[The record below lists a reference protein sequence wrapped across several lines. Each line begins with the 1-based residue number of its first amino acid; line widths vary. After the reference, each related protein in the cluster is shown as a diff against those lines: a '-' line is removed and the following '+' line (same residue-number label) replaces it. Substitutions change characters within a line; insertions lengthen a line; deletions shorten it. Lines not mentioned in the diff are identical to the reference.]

1 MNAVEGK
8 VLELVEMELAAAN
21 EKHPPFASQ
30 HEGYAVIREEIE
42 EARAQINALEQHF
55 GCAWDTIKHDSNA
68 KERIEMCKHFAV
80 WAACELIQVAAM
92 CEKFQKL
99 EGKK

>member
-1 MNAVEGK
+1 MEVANVTYNAEILKRRTTINVVERFRK
-8 VLELVEMELAAAN
+8 WA
-21 EKHPPFASQ
+21 
-30 HEGYAVIREEIE
+30 
-42 EARAQINALEQHF
+42 
-55 GCAWDTIKHDSNA
+55 IK
-68 KERIEMCKHFAV
+68 RIEMCKHFAV

>member
-8 VLELVEMELAAAN
+8 VLELVEMELATAN

-30 HEGYAVIREEIE
+30 HEGYAVILEEIE
-42 EARAQINALEQHF
+42 ETRDPISALEQHF
-55 GCAWDTIKHDSNA
+55 GYAWDTIKHDEKA
-68 KERIEMCKHFAV
+68 KERIERCKHFAV

-92 CEKFQKL
+92 CKKFQKL
-99 EGKK
+99 EGKE

>member
-8 VLELVEMELAAAN
+8 VLEFVKMELAAAN
-21 EKHPPFASQ
+21 EKHPQFASQ
-30 HEGYAVIREEIE
+30 HEGYAVILEEIE

-55 GCAWDTIKHDSNA
+55 GYAWDTIKHDSNA
-68 KERIEMCKHFAV
+68 KERVEMCKHFAV